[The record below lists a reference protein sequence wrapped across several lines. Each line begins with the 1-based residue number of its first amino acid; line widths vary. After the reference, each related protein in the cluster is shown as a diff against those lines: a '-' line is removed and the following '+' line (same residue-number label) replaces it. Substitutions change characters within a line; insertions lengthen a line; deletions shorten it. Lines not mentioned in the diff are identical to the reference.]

1 MWARKRV
8 ASYGTL
14 RGHGHRIG
22 SKTRRWNGR
31 WNWPRPVVAAPE
43 GPGYFEVGKHEK
55 NFSSKD
61 LQDSDYYSC
70 FFMITF
76 TMINRLKEKRPI
88 YINICFLFPWTA
100 SGPRA
105 LRYGP
110 SRPLTGMYGPFRA
123 LTGSYGPLRPPVPY
137 EPLRALR
144 ALTGP
149 PTDFYGV
156 TGPRAWPTGPQ
167 AHGPMGLG
175 KGS

>member
-1 MWARKRV
+1 MGRYGDMATGSARRQDD
-8 ASYGTL
+8 GTGDGIGRGRSWRRQRDQGIL
-14 RGHGHRIG
+14 RWENM
-22 SKTRRWNGR
+22 K
-31 WNWPRPVVAAPE
+31 
-43 GPGYFEVGKHEK
+43 K

-61 LQDSDYYSC
+61 LQDIDYYSC

-88 YINICFLFPWTA
+88 YINFCFLFPWTA